1 MRYALLIC
9 STTKTRNPAEDGNI
23 FAEDMSFSRE
33 IIDSGEM
40 VGGDPLQ
47 GVESA
52 TCVRVRGGNDTT
64 AGGPCTST
72 DETL

>member
-1 MRYALLIC
+1 
-9 STTKTRNPAEDGNI
+9 
-23 FAEDMSFSRE
+23 MSFSRE

-52 TCVRVRGGNDTT
+52 TCVRVRGGKDTT
-64 AGGPCTST
+64 ADGPFTNT